1 MWTSFKDENNRNLQN
16 IDSWILQKYH
26 KFGGMQITQ
35 NSWKY

>member
-16 IDSWILQKYH
+16 IDSWILHKYH